1 MNNTGTEEQAARQDA
16 SRTRYEPNLRG
27 LRGAQTISQPMCF
40 RGVFDDGPWS
50 RLESR
55 SRWYQIAV

>member
-27 LRGAQTISQPMCF
+27 LPGAQTISQPMCF
-40 RGVFDDGPWS
+40 RGVFDDGP
-50 RLESR
+50 
-55 SRWYQIAV
+55 